1 LRFLRWLDGVWATH
15 FLLQVKKDAVRSIL
29 EAFAGC
35 DAVRVSG
42 KALLDTARIYQS
54 GTPEADTE
62 TVLGEIF
69 RESPALRDFFYVAT
83 KANVMMPPHR
93 SLARD
98 SVIEQCDT
106 SLAKLGL
113 SSIDLFYLHRLP
125 PLGMNARMHARART
139 HARMHMHEHGH
150 AHMHTHMHTRKYT
163 HTRRRH
169 IVPAPSL
176 DALSS
181 IMLVNPPKSNI
192 NAAPTS
198 RGYQAGREGSMRD
211 TMPCGIPCWMR
222 SGTAAPTSRRT

>member
-1 LRFLRWLDGVWATH
+1 MWATH

-125 PLGMNARMHARART
+125 PLGMNARMHARVRT
-139 HARMHMHEHGH
+139 HARMHMYEHGH
-150 AHMHTHMHTRKYT
+150 AHSTRTCTHANTRT
-163 HTRRRH
+163 H
-169 IVPAPSL
+169 
-176 DALSS
+176 DADTLCQ
-181 IMLVNPPKSNI
+181 PP
-192 NAAPTS
+192 
-198 RGYQAGREGSMRD
+198 R
-211 TMPCGIPCWMR
+211 
-222 SGTAAPTSRRT
+222 

>member
-1 LRFLRWLDGVWATH
+1 LRDLRWLDGVWATH

-35 DAVRVSG
+35 DAVRVNG

-83 KANVMMPPHR
+83 KANVMMPPHK

-125 PLGMNARMHARART
+125 PPWYECTHARART
-139 HARMHMHEHGH
+139 HARTDAHVRTRARTH
-150 AHMHTHMHTRKYT
+150 AHAHAHTQIHAHTTQT
-163 HTRRRH
+163 HCASPLARC
-169 IVPAPSL
+169 P
-176 DALSS
+176 
-181 IMLVNPPKSNI
+181 
-192 NAAPTS
+192 
-198 RGYQAGREGSMRD
+198 
-211 TMPCGIPCWMR
+211 
-222 SGTAAPTSRRT
+222 

>member
-1 LRFLRWLDGVWATH
+1 MGQFGAGQFGDGVWATH

-106 SLAKLGL
+106 NTAKP
-113 SSIDLFYLHRLP
+113 F
-125 PLGMNARMHARART
+125 PLLRPLRPAS
-139 HARMHMHEHGH
+139 GH
-150 AHMHTHMHTRKYT
+150 
-163 HTRRRH
+163 
-169 IVPAPSL
+169 
-176 DALSS
+176 
-181 IMLVNPPKSNI
+181 KS
-192 NAAPTS
+192 PGVWC
-198 RGYQAGREGSMRD
+198 RYQHVLKV
-211 TMPCGIPCWMR
+211 I
-222 SGTAAPTSRRT
+222 